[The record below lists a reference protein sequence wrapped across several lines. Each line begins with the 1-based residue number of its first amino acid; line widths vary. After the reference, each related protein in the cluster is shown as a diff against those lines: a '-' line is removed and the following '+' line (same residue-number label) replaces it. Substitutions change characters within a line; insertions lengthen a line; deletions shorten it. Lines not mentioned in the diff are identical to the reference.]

1 MAFIPMGI
9 KFEKHTGPAKCWKC
23 GKYIEDDVEYY
34 LALDMVGRPSLDD
47 EQFIQP
53 LPEFCVQCYV
63 KFK

>member
-1 MAFIPMGI
+1 MGI

-53 LPEFCVQCYV
+53 LPEFCVKCYE
-63 KFK
+63 KSNK

>member
-1 MAFIPMGI
+1 MAI

-23 GKYIEDDVEYY
+23 GIYIEDDVEYY

-53 LPEFCVQCYV
+53 LPEFCEKCYE
-63 KFK
+63 KFKE